1 NQWHLAAN
9 FDLLF
14 RMGYVEFEIDLL
26 LLAQTRSDIVILLRL
41 ETLRFNLHRVGAGR
55 KLRKI
60 EPSLLI
66 RLSAALQARFATGDL
81 DRSTWNRRI
90 RCIRHLSD
98 NRSCGFPLFLR
109 SCRCHSKFTDQK
121 TK

>member
-1 NQWHLAAN
+1 
-9 FDLLF
+9 
-14 RMGYVEFEIDLL
+14 MGYVEFEIDLL

-98 NRSCGFPLFLR
+98 NRSCGFPLCLR
-109 SCRCHSKFTDQK
+109 SCRGHSKFTDQK